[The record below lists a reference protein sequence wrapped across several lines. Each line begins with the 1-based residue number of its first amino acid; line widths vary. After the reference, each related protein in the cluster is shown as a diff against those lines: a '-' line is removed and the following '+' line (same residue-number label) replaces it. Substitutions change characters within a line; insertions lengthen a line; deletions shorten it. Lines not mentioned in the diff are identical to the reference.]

1 MRYSEKSKKYF
12 QWIIFLFLFLFISA
26 SFLPYLIILFISIF
40 FLIKL
45 VKNVEYHFLRNNIFY
60 FLITFCFYININS
73 FFLYKTY
80 ISFETSISY
89 IRFILFAF
97 FLSYYFNLRLKKIIN
112 LSFLS
117 CYVIFYLYQ
126 ALLINISNRNFQ
138 K

>member
-60 FLITFCFYININS
+60 FLITFSFYININS

-112 LSFLS
+112 LSFSS